1 MAGMQIAIKR
11 PLRRLCQLQNTRKI
25 VMHSSVAP
33 IALVG
38 AIKPIAWAVQVNPA
52 ILLFAKSFPLWNF
65 SPRGNSRKNQGFS
78 PTRNVRF
85 SLYNPLRHRRLR
97 AIRLRLLRCW
107 VKAEEKQLSGS
118 GTLEI

>member
-1 MAGMQIAIKR
+1 MQIAIKR
-11 PLRRLCQLQNTRKI
+11 PLRRLRQLQNTRKI

-65 SPRGNSRKNQGFS
+65 SPWGNFPWGEFS
-78 PTRNVRF
+78 QKSWLFPYPERALF
-85 SLYNPLRHRRLR
+85 SLQPI
-97 AIRLRLLRCW
+97 A
-107 VKAEEKQLSGS
+107 
-118 GTLEI
+118 T